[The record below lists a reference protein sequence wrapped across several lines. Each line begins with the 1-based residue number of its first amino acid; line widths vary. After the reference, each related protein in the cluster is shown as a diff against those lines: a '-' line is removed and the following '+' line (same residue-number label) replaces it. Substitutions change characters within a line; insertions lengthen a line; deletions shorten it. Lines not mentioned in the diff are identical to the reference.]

1 MEDAAL
7 LEMER
12 ETIKDKTQAEAIT
25 GMVTSEASLVDST
38 MGMAEEILVLVDMAE
53 VVLVLLVLFV
63 KSTSNTTIL
72 LLSAEIDSTR
82 ISSQII
88 NLTVIF

>member
-12 ETIKDKTQAEAIT
+12 ETIEDKIQAKAIT